1 MKRKTILWIL
11 LVLVLAG
18 VGYGLKEFY
27 RTRPDSKSLE
37 PKFTVEANSILKEFA
52 GNEAQATQKYNG
64 KDVIL
69 AVSGNLKEIKQDEK
83 GYFTLLLG
91 DTADLSSIQCSMDTV
106 YVKDISTVKAGQN
119 ITIQGYFT
127 GYNADVTGMLGADVQ
142 LNNCVLVSKK

>member
-1 MKRKTILWIL
+1 MKKKYILWAIL
-11 LVLVLAG
+11 VIVLAG
-18 VGYGLKEFY
+18 AGYGLKEFY

-37 PKFTVEANSILKEFA
+37 PKFKVDASGILKEFS

-83 GYFTLLLG
+83 GYYTLLLG
-91 DTADLSSIQCSMDTV
+91 DTADLSSVQCSMDTV
-106 YVKDISTVKAGQN
+106 YVKDISTVRTGQPV
-119 ITIQGYFT
+119 TIQGYFT